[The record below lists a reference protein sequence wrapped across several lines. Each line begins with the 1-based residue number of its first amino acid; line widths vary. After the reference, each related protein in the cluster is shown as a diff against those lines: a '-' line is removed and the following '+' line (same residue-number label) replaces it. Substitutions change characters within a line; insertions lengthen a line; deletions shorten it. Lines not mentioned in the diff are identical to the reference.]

1 MLGLTESLRYYLYN
15 RPTDMRKSFD
25 ALCQEVRGGMRR
37 DPLSGEV
44 FIFLNQRR
52 DLMKMLHWERGG
64 LVLYYKRL
72 EKGTYE
78 LPLHLSEDGTTKI
91 HWPELIMMIEG
102 LSLRDVKVRKRYVLT
117 KAG

>member
-1 MLGLTESLRYYLYN
+1 MLFRS
-15 RPTDMRKSFD
+15 
-25 ALCQEVRGGMRR
+25 
-37 DPLSGEV
+37 EV
-44 FIFLNQRR
+44 FVFLNQRQ

-91 HWPELIMMIEG
+91 HGPELIMMIEG
-102 LSLRDVKVRKRYVLT
+102 LSLKDVKVRKRYVLT